1 MRLSGENDGAG
12 AMSAR
17 RMGIATMAIGLA
29 FGAAAPCALAYTASG
44 DRTFPATLVLPQI
57 APGDEFYINYDTLPQ
72 NGGVGGPSRES
83 NLTATYMKTITDRF
97 GIELEET
104 YTRIDQN
111 GAGSLVGWQN
121 LDGELKYQGI
131 NSIAHEF
138 QLDFGL
144 DRETGGTGAV
154 RAGASPSGATTPRV
168 YFGKGFGD
176 LDIGY
181 LRPLAV
187 EGLAGVQIADTAPR
201 PDVATAGFVVEYSIP
216 YLEAKVQSVDLPDW
230 MRRLTPLTE
239 VAVNVPAGRS
249 YGARTTALIAP
260 GVAYAGDG
268 WELGIE
274 ALVPASRATGR
285 GIGVTAQV
293 HFALDYL
300 FSQSLGRPLFSSE
313 P

>member
-1 MRLSGENDGAG
+1 
-12 AMSAR
+12 MSAR
-17 RMGIATMAIGLA
+17 GRLI
-29 FGAAAPCALAYTASG
+29 AAAAISAAFAAGAPGALAYTASG
-44 DRTFPATLVLPQI
+44 DRTFPATLILPQI
-57 APGDEFYINYDTLPQ
+57 APGDEVYFNYNTLPL
-72 NGGVGGPSRES
+72 NGGIGQPSRSS

-104 YTRIDQN
+104 YTRIDRN
-111 GAGSLVGWQN
+111 GAGSLLGWQN
-121 LDGELKYQGI
+121 LDGELKYQAV

-144 DRETGGTGAV
+144 DRETGGTGAARV
-154 RAGASPSGATTPRV
+154 GASPSGATTPRV

-176 LDIGY
+176 LDVGY

-187 EGLAGVQIADTAPR
+187 EGLAGVQVADTAPR
-201 PDVATAGFVVEYSIP
+201 PDLVTTGFVIEYSIP
-216 YLEAKVQSVDLPDW
+216 YLEAKVQSLDLPDW

-239 VAVNVPAGRS
+239 IAVNAPAGRS
-249 YGARTTALIAP
+249 YGARTTVLIAP

-274 ALVPASRATGR
+274 ALVPASRATGT
-285 GIGVTAQV
+285 GVGVTAQV

-300 FSQSLGRPLFSSE
+300 LSQSVGRPLFSSE

>member
-1 MRLSGENDGAG
+1 M
-12 AMSAR
+12 
-17 RMGIATMAIGLA
+17 
-29 FGAAAPCALAYTASG
+29 AAARILGGAITMLMAAVVATPAALAYTASG

-57 APGDEFYINYDTLPQ
+57 APGDEIYFNYNTIPLT
-72 NGGVGGPSRES
+72 GGATRGS
-83 NLTATYMKTITDRF
+83 NLTATYMKTITDTL
-97 GIELEET
+97 GIEVEET
-104 YTRIDQN
+104 YTRIDQQ

-121 LDGELKYQGI
+121 LDAELKYRAV

-154 RAGASPSGATTPRV
+154 RVGASPSGATTPRV

-187 EGLAGVQIADTAPR
+187 EGLAGMQFADTAPR
-201 PDVATAGFVVEYSIP
+201 PDIATAGFVVEYSIP
-216 YLEAKVQSVDLPDW
+216 YLEAKVQNVDLPDW

-239 VAVNVPAGRS
+239 ISVGVPAGRS

-260 GVAYAGDG
+260 GISYAGDG

-274 ALVPASRATGR
+274 ALVPATRATGT
-285 GIGVTAQV
+285 GVGVTAQV

-300 FSQSLGRPLFSSE
+300 FPESIGKPLFSRE
-313 P
+313 